1 MIKEGDADD
10 AQIERARHEKAGA
23 LWHIFRPSDTPKIR
37 ELMLKVIFF
46 LFEINRTLFQYT
58 GPEMGKPRR
67 RMLGNGR

>member
-46 LFEINRTLFQYT
+46 LFEINRTLF
-58 GPEMGKPRR
+58 
-67 RMLGNGR
+67 